1 MLKNSIIQECLTILK
16 RDDIKKE
23 VNDFFSQFIQVG
35 VNIAYP
41 YTCLVLF
48 ILFLIFFTN
57 IAILIIL
64 IKCI

>member
-1 MLKNSIIQECLTILK
+1 MLKNSIIKECLTILK
-16 RDDIKKE
+16 RDDIKQE
-23 VNDFFSQFIQVG
+23 VNEVFSQFIQVG

-41 YTCLVLF
+41 YTCVALF

-57 IAILIIL
+57 IAILVIL